1 MYQRIA
7 GSLAKKVAKESIDV
21 GLELSRFVEEHRL
34 PPHASALRN
43 DRIYT
48 VPLAPTDQPDE
59 PAIALTGKTQ
69 VGWILQLVNTRRYA
83 IHCDGK
89 HKLHDGK
96 WLLISFCTHVV
107 RQRTNSDCKSNA
119 TGIVHSLRPLIYV
132 FCKGHE
138 DVGSVLFGCKAMELV
153 AKMCALPL
161 RSSISKCRHH
171 SAMHLHMTCTCT
183 TLNTPCTCTRHAL
196 AHALHLHMPCT
207 CTCPALAQALHYM
220 PHHLHT
226 GGGEEGSSQESGG
239 ASYRHTAGHAA
250 AGSYPRAAA
259 GSCRHRHAAGSDGSY
274 RHAGSNRHAA
284 GIYRHAASNRHAAAA
299 AAAAA
304 GRSSSSSCARAGI
317 PTGIGQTGPGNKA
330 GCSSGR
336 AGRGRGGARA

>member
-1 MYQRIA
+1 VYQRIA

-207 CTCPALAQALHYM
+207 CTCPALAHALPHALAHALAHAHAQAQAHALAHAM
-220 PHHLHT
+220 HLHT
-226 GGGEEGSSQESGG
+226 HALAHCTCTRVHLHTLCS
-239 ASYRHTAGHAA
+239 ALAHTCTCTHLHLHTHCTCTLAHALHLHTALTHAKA
-250 AGSYPRAAA
+250 VVVAGTTRIGLVECCMPAFPRN
-259 GSCRHRHAAGSDGSY
+259 C
-274 RHAGSNRHAA
+274 
-284 GIYRHAASNRHAAAA
+284 
-299 AAAAA
+299 
-304 GRSSSSSCARAGI
+304 
-317 PTGIGQTGPGNKA
+317 
-330 GCSSGR
+330 
-336 AGRGRGGARA
+336 